1 MVLLVIVVPV
11 SVTMVVVCVCQ
22 LPLFTVVSA
31 KSLDV
36 RKAQRM
42 LNQLGYN
49 AGAVDGAYGKKTR
62 GTLEDFYANN
72 SGSSVR
78 HLVSFTIPQNVMSTT
93 SGDLRCAAK
102 RIHHVNRKGSDCVQK
117 RTQ

>member
-1 MVLLVIVVPV
+1 MKLFILGCSLILLSV
-11 SVTMVVVCVCQ
+11 SEAYSG
-22 LPLFTVVSA
+22 TV
-31 KSLDV
+31 DT
-36 RKAQRM
+36 AQRL
-42 LNQLGYN
+42 LNQLGYI

-62 GTLEDFYANN
+62 GPLEDFYADN

-78 HLVSFTIPQNVMSTT
+78 HLVSFTIPRNVMSTT